1 MPRFRTQPLT
11 AEAYEWTGNPT
22 DVPLAFAQMV
32 ATDPPPVGYWL
43 VQMPTLPLEVVSPAA
58 MDVRFNEIIEEMPV
72 DFTGAS
78 TVTYVGN
85 PMDPQS
91 TPDRME
97 WMGHRFILGVPTPV
111 SDPDALVLF
120 RKNRFFVVTEPASV
134 PTPDEVVVDTPPPA
148 RRGPGRPPRASYLQ
162 PMSDAEAS
170 IAQEGANYA

>member
-11 AEAYEWTGNPT
+11 AEAYEWTGNPI

-32 ATDPPPVGYWL
+32 AKDPPPVGYWL
-43 VQMPTLPLEVVSPAA
+43 VQMPALSLEVVSPAA
-58 MDVRFNEIIEEMPV
+58 MDVRFNEIVEEMPV

-97 WMGHRFILGVPTPV
+97 WMGHRFILGVPAPV
-111 SDPDALVLF
+111 SDPDALALF

-134 PTPDEVVVDTPPPA
+134 TAPDEVVIEAPPPV
-148 RRGPGRPPRASYLQ
+148 RWGPGRPPRASYST
-162 PMSDAEAS
+162 PIMDAEAS
-170 IAQEGANYA
+170 TAQEGEFHG